1 MNQGMINAQP
11 AMFNNNMNI
20 GLGMNIF
27 GNNNQM
33 NGMFNNQN
41 GINMNNQ
48 MNWMNQMN
56 GTGMINSMGNLNN
69 NNFQLNQMNNNNFG
83 FGKSNSFDNINM
95 KNQMNQFN
103 VNNNQINGFDM
114 NNQMNMINFIMN
126 NNMNFMNLMNQMNQ
140 MNQMTQ
146 VNQMNQMN
154 GMNGLNMVNMG
165 MNVQVP
171 NNQNYMDFMKNN
183 FPNNQ
188 NNFTNNQNNFTN
200 NQNNGNNTHE
210 MKSILPREIK
220 NERMNFFPDENMK
233 NIKFDASTGIKV
245 IVTVSKYATI
255 EQAIKEFVKKL
266 GLGENVIDNDLIFLL
281 NGGKM
286 DAHSQDP
293 VITLPDL
300 ASITVFDQN
309 NVIGA
314 S

>member
-1 MNQGMINAQP
+1 MNQGMNNVQP

-114 NNQMNMINFIMN
+114 NNQMNMGNFIMN

-140 MNQMTQ
+140 MIQM
-146 VNQMNQMN
+146 NQMNQMN

-200 NQNNGNNTHE
+200 NQNNGNNANE
-210 MKSILPREIK
+210 MKSVLPREIK

-245 IVTVSKYATI
+245 IVNVSKYATI

-281 NGGKM
+281 NGSKM

-293 VITLPDL
+293 VITLPDF

>member
-1 MNQGMINAQP
+1 MNQGMNNVQP

-114 NNQMNMINFIMN
+114 NNQMNMGNFIMN

-140 MNQMTQ
+140 MNQM
-146 VNQMNQMN
+146 
-154 GMNGLNMVNMG
+154 NGLNMVNMG
-165 MNVQVP
+165 INVPVQI
-171 NNQNYMDFMKNN
+171 NQNHMDFMK
-183 FPNNQ
+183 

-200 NQNNGNNTHE
+200 IQNNGNNTHE

-233 NIKFDASTGIKV
+233 SIKFDASTGIKV

-281 NGGKM
+281 NGSKM

-293 VITLPDL
+293 VITLPDF

>member
-1 MNQGMINAQP
+1 MNQGMNNVQP

-114 NNQMNMINFIMN
+114 NNQMNMGNFIMN

-140 MNQMTQ
+140 MI
-146 VNQMNQMN
+146 QMNQMN

-200 NQNNGNNTHE
+200 NQNNGNNANE
-210 MKSILPREIK
+210 MKSVLPREIK
-220 NERMNFFPDENMK
+220 NERMNFFPNENMK
-233 NIKFDASTGIKV
+233 SIKFDASTGIKV

-281 NGGKM
+281 NGSKM

-293 VITLPDL
+293 VITLPDF